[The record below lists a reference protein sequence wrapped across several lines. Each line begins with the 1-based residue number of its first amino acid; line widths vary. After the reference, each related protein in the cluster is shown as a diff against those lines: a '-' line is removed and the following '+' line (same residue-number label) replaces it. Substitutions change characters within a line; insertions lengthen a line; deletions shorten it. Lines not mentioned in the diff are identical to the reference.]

1 MADRTFEDKALIA
14 VLGPI
19 KLEIVPLTD
28 VSDGDSFT
36 SRLQSPI
43 YADVFNNGDIGGANV
58 TISASVSGR
67 SVTIHDP
74 NLTSVVA
81 LVWGL

>member
-1 MADRTFEDKALIA
+1 MATRSFEDKALIA

-36 SRLQSPI
+36 SRLQSPL
-43 YADVFNNGDIGGANV
+43 YADAFNDGDAGGSNSL
-58 TISASVSGR
+58 SASVSGR
-67 SVTIHDP
+67 TVTIHDP
-74 NLTSVVA
+74 DLTSVVA